1 MNKIYLNKRDIER
14 ILEVIK
20 ENDLENTFTLIHN
33 GNSGIGYT
41 LDMEFDA
48 ELHGRVITARV
59 PITDSNDW

>member
-1 MNKIYLNKRDIER
+1 MSKIYLNKRDIER

-20 ENDLENTFTLIHN
+20 ENDLEDTFTLIHDN
-33 GNSGIGYT
+33 TSGIGYT

-59 PITDSNDW
+59 HIADSTDW

>member
-20 ENDLENTFTLIHN
+20 ENDLEYTFTLIHN
-33 GNSGIGYT
+33 NNSGIGYT

-48 ELHGRVITARV
+48 VLHGRVITARV
-59 PITDSNDW
+59 AIADSSDW